1 MDPDEKKIYLEK
13 QQFKEEQ
20 RALKEKYE
28 MDQEKGEKKLANLK
42 HEIVKIDRQKDGANK
57 TKSFSL
63 IQDLVNEE
71 LSAVKAAEE

>member
-1 MDPDEKKIYLEK
+1 
-13 QQFKEEQ
+13 
-20 RALKEKYE
+20 

>member
-1 MDPDEKKIYLEK
+1 M
-13 QQFKEEQ
+13 
-20 RALKEKYE
+20 KEKYE